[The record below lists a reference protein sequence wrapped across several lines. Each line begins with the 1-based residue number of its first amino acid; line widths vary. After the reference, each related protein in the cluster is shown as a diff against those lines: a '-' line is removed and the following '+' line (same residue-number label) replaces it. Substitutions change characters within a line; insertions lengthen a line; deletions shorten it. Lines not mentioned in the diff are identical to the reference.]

1 MRRTQN
7 PPEDS
12 ATEENDTREHAPN
25 TRERTLNTRERT
37 LNAREHAL
45 NAREHALNARER
57 TLNTRDATTH
67 SGNEAS
73 KAVVMESGVS
83 SAGLRVGVRFRRLT
97 TQAQRLRSAAR

>member
-12 ATEENDTREHAPN
+12 ATEENDTREC
-25 TRERTLNTRERT
+25 
-37 LNAREHAL
+37 AL
-45 NAREHALNARER
+45 NA
-57 TLNTRDATTH
+57 RDATTH
-67 SGNEAS
+67 SGIEAS

-97 TQAQRLRSAAR
+97 TDPKLSDRRGWRGGCVVGRAKAAGWKQPP